1 MERRLFITGS
11 VGALIYIGA
20 DNIQNTSAQV
30 TSPNRIETP
39 SGASVSE
46 SNSVVIPIL
55 PYTIR
60 GENLDSTSDII
71 LTNQLVKTSDSS
83 VIVEEKRSVN
93 VETSSV
99 VSVSTPRVD
108 LKADGAN
115 FDKSGTNVKLRIK
128 LDHSSISSG
137 VSTGSDVFTI
147 VQSSRDL
154 SSILIIPNGERVS
167 SYDGSYELARWEKGG
182 SLAIENGDTLT
193 LSKN

>member
-30 TSPNRIETP
+30 TSPNRIESP
-39 SGASVSE
+39 GRASVSE

-108 LKADGAN
+108 LKADGSN

-128 LDHSSISSG
+128 LDHSSISSD
-137 VSTGSDVFTI
+137 VSTESDVFTI
-147 VQSSRDL
+147 VQGSRDL

-182 SLAIENGDTLT
+182 SLAVENGDALT

>member
-30 TSPNRIETP
+30 TSPNRIESP
-39 SGASVSE
+39 GGASVSE

-108 LKADGAN
+108 LKADGSN

-137 VSTGSDVFTI
+137 VSTESDVFTI

-154 SSILIIPNGERVS
+154 RSILIIPNGERVS

-182 SLAIENGDTLT
+182 SLAIENGDALT

>member
-11 VGALIYIGA
+11 VGALVYIGA

-30 TSPNRIETP
+30 TSPNRIESP

-108 LKADGAN
+108 LKADGSN

-137 VSTGSDVFTI
+137 VSTESDVFTI

-154 SSILIIPNGERVS
+154 RSILIIPNGERVS

-182 SLAIENGDTLT
+182 SLAIENGDALT

>member
-1 MERRLFITGS
+1 MKRRLFITGS
-11 VGALIYIGA
+11 VGALVYIGA

-30 TSPNRIETP
+30 TSPNRIESP

-108 LKADGAN
+108 LKADGSN

-137 VSTGSDVFTI
+137 VSTESDVFTI

-154 SSILIIPNGERVS
+154 RSILIIPNGERVS

-182 SLAIENGDTLT
+182 SLAIENGDALT